1 MNRTVEPFVIASNIP
16 EYDDPLE
23 HDLHNLKIALN
34 IQLDNVARTQSM
46 IDDLEAQIKR
56 NKDLKKSKG
65 GVFRE

>member
-1 MNRTVEPFVIASNIP
+1 MSNGCVEPFVIASNVS

-23 HDLHNLKIALN
+23 YSLHNLKIALN

-56 NKDLKKSKG
+56 NKELIKLI
-65 GVFRE
+65 